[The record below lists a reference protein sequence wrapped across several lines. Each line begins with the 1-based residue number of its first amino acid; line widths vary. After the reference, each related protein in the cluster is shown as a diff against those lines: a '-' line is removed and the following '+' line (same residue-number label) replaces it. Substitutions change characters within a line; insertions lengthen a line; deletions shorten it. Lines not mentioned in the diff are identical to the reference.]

1 MSDTKLAAFL
11 KEHPRMMG
19 VLFTLTVL
27 LTQIGPVI
35 AEGNNYGTTGP

>member
-1 MSDTKLAAFL
+1 MSDARIAEFL

-27 LTQIGPVI
+27 LTQVGPVL
-35 AEGNNYGTTGP
+35 AKGNNYGTAGP

>member
-27 LTQIGPVI
+27 LTQVGPVL
-35 AEGNNYGTTGP
+35 ADGNGHTVTGP